1 MKCCFGEQGVPP
13 GLGEPQ
19 TQKKTDG
26 QVETNVAEWEGG
38 S

>member
-1 MKCCFGEQGVPP
+1 MKCCFREQGGPP
-13 GLGEPQ
+13 GPQ

-26 QVETNVAEWEGG
+26 EVETSVAEWEGG

>member
-1 MKCCFGEQGVPP
+1 MKCCFREQGGPP

-26 QVETNVAEWEGG
+26 EVETSVAEWEEG